1 MRILLGISWSDHQP
15 YGQAPWEPR
24 SSCSI
29 RPQRE
34 RREQSLWTRR
44 SSGSNA
50 VLEAGS
56 PGHPLST
63 WSCQSQLRCSA
74 VGGTQLSDSVIYPP
88 TNHLPLQRACPLAA
102 AYSRLPFVLVLLF
115 PLILFS
121 SSSPPPTPH
130 LFLLFLLER
139 LLPSNIFWFLYSF
152 YLFTS
157 SINSWPLLFL
167 GLCYH
172 LLSACLSASPLLP
185 TPHIQILKKTNQI
198 GPDSHYHLLGTDL
211 SHAEFELFF
220 GSRRGTE
227 NGHQGPLWGYCPL
240 L

>member
-121 SSSPPPTPH
+121 SSSPPPHPTSSSFSFLNGFCLLISSGSSIAFTYSRLLSTH
-130 LFLLFLLER
+130 DLCCFLAFATIFSLHVFLLHHSFPRLTFKFLRR
-139 LLPSNIFWFLYSF
+139 LIRLV
-152 YLFTS
+152 
-157 SINSWPLLFL
+157 
-167 GLCYH
+167 
-172 LLSACLSASPLLP
+172 
-185 TPHIQILKKTNQI
+185 QIVTI
-198 GPDSHYHLLGTDL
+198 I
-211 SHAEFELFF
+211 
-220 GSRRGTE
+220 
-227 NGHQGPLWGYCPL
+227 C
-240 L
+240 